1 QNIRVIMPDDVNNY
15 ESLAIEND
23 LDKRVE
29 IKNAKVL
36 IRDKGDTD
44 GEGEEVSSVKP
55 NVNGQNVALK
65 LTGAELQQ
73 FAGQDVNVQIVS
85 QVGEDAQ
92 AGDAIVHEPTVEINE
107 EMEVEVSQATVT
119 AVEQDETE
127 EEVEEKED
135 DQAETETD
143 EETEEVEE
151 KEVAQAKDGQ
161 LKEQAE
167 KEKSSNVKEKDKSK
181 DEPKYDKQA
190 QADKKAKT
198 LSLMQPQASDE
209 FEVNDYDYYRIYDDG
224 YISQFDGSEENL
236 SEL

>member
-1 QNIRVIMPDDVNNY
+1 KESSSELIAPKVSHDINGGKSDEVVKGEKYYQNIRVIMPDDVNNY

-107 EMEVEVSQATVT
+107 EM
-119 AVEQDETE
+119 
-127 EEVEEKED
+127 
-135 DQAETETD
+135 
-143 EETEEVEE
+143 
-151 KEVAQAKDGQ
+151 
-161 LKEQAE
+161 
-167 KEKSSNVKEKDKSK
+167 
-181 DEPKYDKQA
+181 
-190 QADKKAKT
+190 
-198 LSLMQPQASDE
+198 
-209 FEVNDYDYYRIYDDG
+209 
-224 YISQFDGSEENL
+224 
-236 SEL
+236 